1 MANLICNTSRP
12 GDNIILCGDYN
23 ASPSSPE
30 IRLLLGICHLRNG
43 LEFSRTLVEDDNTNF
58 TFTFDNQFNNGN
70 PFYNRL
76 VDNQEDIPVQLDHIM
91 FSVGSQLQLAPL
103 LPLKQADVAQPFQH
117 HCLETPMAAVMFTN
131 NREVSTGDKKCPFCP
146 ISDHF
151 GIAARFVVSLS
162 PTTALLGA
170 TGPTQ
175 NSPTI
180 VVASKRSISFSNTD
194 PDVITQQLAVDSTI
208 HRKSVDFAAS
218 FLQRSGAMLS
228 LQSDRLFRWAFLMA
242 IIPAM
247 LKILALILHWRNEDS
262 SNQGFVLNALDVIV
276 DVVCHQV
283 VIFLAGMAAAILI
296 ILSKIQ
302 RANDSVLMINQSEDL
317 WKLLGK

>member
-1 MANLICNTSRP
+1 
-12 GDNIILCGDYN
+12 
-23 ASPSSPE
+23 
-30 IRLLLGICHLRNG
+30 
-43 LEFSRTLVEDDNTNF
+43 
-58 TFTFDNQFNNGN
+58 
-70 PFYNRL
+70 
-76 VDNQEDIPVQLDHIM
+76 
-91 FSVGSQLQLAPL
+91 
-103 LPLKQADVAQPFQH
+103 
-117 HCLETPMAAVMFTN
+117 MAAVMFTN
-131 NREVSTGDKKCPFCP
+131 NREVSTGDTKCPFCP